1 VTSIRSQT
9 AFGSLTAQ
17 KDRPRDEIRP
27 LAQTVNATLDR
38 LEAGLQRERRFT
50 SDASHDLRTPITA
63 MRTQMEEALLHPEE
77 ADWPA
82 TAEATL
88 DSLERLRA
96 IVTDLL
102 TLSRLDAGARDIEA
116 PVNVSELVKGELAR
130 RPRMV
135 TVVRDLQPDV
145 VRGNHLQLV
154 RLLTNL
160 LDNAER
166 HATSTITVSLRS
178 GT

>member
-17 KDRPRDEIRP
+17 KDRPRDEIRH

-116 PVNVSELVKGELAR
+116 PVNVSELVKASW
-130 RPRMV
+130 PAV
-135 TVVRDLQPDV
+135 P
-145 VRGNHLQLV
+145 
-154 RLLTNL
+154 
-160 LDNAER
+160 AW
-166 HATSTITVSLRS
+166 
-178 GT
+178 

>member
-1 VTSIRSQT
+1 
-9 AFGSLTAQ
+9 
-17 KDRPRDEIRP
+17 
-27 LAQTVNATLDR
+27 
-38 LEAGLQRERRFT
+38 
-50 SDASHDLRTPITA
+50 
-63 MRTQMEEALLHPEE
+63 
-77 ADWPA
+77 
-82 TAEATL
+82 
-88 DSLERLRA
+88 
-96 IVTDLL
+96 
-102 TLSRLDAGARDIEA
+102 
-116 PVNVSELVKGELAR
+116 
-130 RPRMV
+130 MV

>member
-1 VTSIRSQT
+1 
-9 AFGSLTAQ
+9 
-17 KDRPRDEIRP
+17 
-27 LAQTVNATLDR
+27 
-38 LEAGLQRERRFT
+38 
-50 SDASHDLRTPITA
+50 

-116 PVNVSELVKGELAR
+116 PVNVSELVKASW
-130 RPRMV
+130 PAV
-135 TVVRDLQPDV
+135 P
-145 VRGNHLQLV
+145 
-154 RLLTNL
+154 
-160 LDNAER
+160 AW
-166 HATSTITVSLRS
+166 
-178 GT
+178 